1 MNTQERIAYW
11 QNHPDLDPALREELM
26 NLTEQQK
33 EDAFYKDV
41 KFETAGM
48 RGLMGVGPNRLN
60 IHTVRKAT
68 QGLANWLKKNGK
80 ELPSCVIAYDNRYN
94 SKEFAYDSAR
104 MLASSG
110 VKAYVF
116 DSLRPTPELSFA
128 VRYLHCDA
136 GIMITASHNPKEYNG
151 YKVYDENGCQLI
163 PPLAQQVI
171 DEIDL
176 LPDMLAL
183 KPVVGIDNEL
193 IQIVNTE
200 VDEAYYNEVLGITM
214 RKDLNKDFRIAYS
227 PEHGASY
234 VPVKT
239 CLTRA
244 GYDVHDVVS
253 QKDPNPAF
261 ANTKSPNPEVEAA
274 YEGVLAL
281 AKEIDA
287 ELLLVCDPDG
297 DRMGVGVKHNGEY
310 ILLNGNQ
317 TGAVLMEYILM
328 TLKELGKMPA
338 HPTVYNTIVTSDIG
352 KAVAES
358 YGAECIQTL
367 TGFKYIGDQV
377 KRAEI
382 SGDHDYVFGY
392 EESYGSLVKPFVRD
406 KDATQACLM
415 LAEACAYYRSQGKT
429 LYDVV
434 FDIFAR
440 VGAYADKQINISL
453 PGADGARKLQQL
465 MGGLRETDLKELAGV
480 KVIRKEDYKLRKAY
494 DAEGEHDLL
503 GHDISDVLKYFLEDG
518 SYVCVRP
525 SGTEPKC
532 KIYLST
538 KADTYEEALAKIE
551 KYGEAASVYLQ

>member
-1 MNTQERIAYW
+1 MNTQERINYW
-11 QNHPDLDPALREELM
+11 LNHPDLDPALREELL
-26 NLTEQQK
+26 NLTDAQK

-48 RGLMGVGPNRLN
+48 RGLMGVGTNRLN

-80 ELPSCVIAYDNRYN
+80 ELPTCVIAYDNRYN

-110 VKAYVF
+110 VKTYVF

-183 KPVVGIDNEL
+183 KPVVDIDSEL
-193 IQIVNTE
+193 IKIVNTE
-200 VDEAYYNEVLGITM
+200 VDEAYYKEVLGITM
-214 RKDLNKDFRIAYS
+214 RPDLNKDFRIAYS

-244 GYDVHDVVS
+244 GYDVHDVES

-261 ANTKSPNPEVEAA
+261 ANTKSPNPEVDAA

-287 ELLLVCDPDG
+287 ELMLVCDPDG
-297 DRMGVGVKHNGEY
+297 DRMGVGVKHKGEY

-328 TLKELGKMPA
+328 TLKEQGKMPA

-434 FDIFAR
+434 FDIFKR
-440 VGAYADKQINISL
+440 CGAYADKQVNISL

-465 MGGLRETDLKELAGV
+465 MGGLRETELKELGGV
-480 KVIRKEDYKLRKAY
+480 AVIRKEDYKLRKAY

-503 GHDISDVLKYFLEDG
+503 GHDISDVLKYFLADG

-538 KADTYEEALAKIE
+538 KADTYDEALAKIE
-551 KYGEAASVYLQ
+551 TYREAISVYLQ

>member
-11 QNHPDLDPALREELM
+11 LNHPDLDPALREELL
-26 NLTEQQK
+26 NLTDSQK

-48 RGLMGVGPNRLN
+48 RGLMGVGTNRLN

-80 ELPSCVIAYDNRYN
+80 EVPTCVIAYDNRYN

-110 VKAYVF
+110 VKTYVF

-128 VRYLHCDA
+128 VRYLKCDA

-183 KPVVGIDNEL
+183 KPVFDMDSAL
-193 IQIVNTE
+193 ITIVNTE
-200 VDEAYYNEVLGITM
+200 VDEAYYKEVLGITM
-214 RKDLNKDFRIAYS
+214 REDLNKDFRIAYS

-244 GYDVHDVVS
+244 GYDVHDVES

-328 TLKELGKMPA
+328 TLKEQGKMPA

-434 FDIFAR
+434 FDIFER
-440 VGAYADKQINISL
+440 CGAYADKQVNISL

-465 MGGLRETDLKELAGV
+465 MGGLRETELKEIGGV
-480 KVIRKEDYKLRKAY
+480 AVTRKEDYKLRKAY

-503 GHDISDVLKYFLEDG
+503 GHDISDVLKYFLADG

-538 KADTYEEALAKIE
+538 KADTYDEALAKIE
-551 KYGEAASVYLQ
+551 TYREAISVYLQ

>member
-11 QNHPDLDPALREELM
+11 ENHPDLDPALREELK

-68 QGLANWLKKNGK
+68 QGLANWLKKSGK
-80 ELPSCVIAYDNRYN
+80 EQPSCAIAYDNRYN

-116 DSLRPTPELSFA
+116 DSLRPTPELSFT

-183 KPVVGIDNEL
+183 KPVVDIDSEL
-193 IQIVNTE
+193 IEIVNTE
-200 VDEAYYNEVLGITM
+200 IDEAYYKEVLGITM
-214 RKDLNKDFRIAYS
+214 RKDLNKDFRISYS

-234 VPVKT
+234 RAVKE

-244 GYDVHDVVS
+244 GYDVHDVES

-261 ANTKSPNPEVEAA
+261 ANTKSPNPEVDAA
-274 YEGVLAL
+274 YEGVLEL

-287 ELLLVCDPDG
+287 ELMLVCDPDG

-328 TLKELGKMPA
+328 TLKEFGRMPA

-352 KAVAES
+352 KAIAES

-415 LAEACAYYRSQGKT
+415 LCEACAYYHSQGKT

-434 FDIFAR
+434 FDIFDR
-440 VGAYADKQINISL
+440 VGAYADKQVNISL
-453 PGADGARKLQQL
+453 TGADGARKLQQL
-465 MGGLRETDLKELAGV
+465 MGGLRETELKELGGEAV
-480 KVIRKEDYKLRKAY
+480 VRKEDYKLRKAY

-503 GHDISDVLKYFLEDG
+503 GHDISDVLKYFLADG

-538 KADTYEEALAKIE
+538 KADTYEESLAKIE
-551 KYGEAASVYLQ
+551 KYQEAISVYLR

>member
-11 QNHPDLDPALREELM
+11 LNHPDLDPALREELL
-26 NLTEQQK
+26 NLTDSQK

-48 RGLMGVGPNRLN
+48 RGLMGVGTNRLN

-80 ELPSCVIAYDNRYN
+80 EVPTCVIAYDNRYN

-110 VKAYVF
+110 VKTYVF

-128 VRYLHCDA
+128 VRYLKCDA

-183 KPVVGIDNEL
+183 KPVVDMDSAL
-193 IQIVNTE
+193 ITIVNTE
-200 VDEAYYNEVLGITM
+200 VDEAYYKEVLGITM
-214 RKDLNKDFRIAYS
+214 REDLNKDFRIAYS

-244 GYDVHDVVS
+244 GYDVHDVES

-328 TLKELGKMPA
+328 TLKEQGKMPP

-434 FDIFAR
+434 FDIFER
-440 VGAYADKQINISL
+440 CGAYADKQVNISL

-465 MGGLRETDLKELAGV
+465 MGGLRETELKEIGGV
-480 KVIRKEDYKLRKAY
+480 AVTRKEDYKLRKAY

-503 GHDISDVLKYFLEDG
+503 GHDISDVLKYFLADG

-538 KADTYEEALAKIE
+538 KADTYDEALAKIE
-551 KYGEAASVYLQ
+551 TYREAISVYLQ

>member
-11 QNHPDLDPALREELM
+11 LNHPDLDPALREELL
-26 NLTEQQK
+26 NLTDSQK

-48 RGLMGVGPNRLN
+48 RGLMGVGTNRLN

-80 ELPSCVIAYDNRYN
+80 EVPTCVIAYDNRYN

-110 VKAYVF
+110 VKTYVF

-128 VRYLHCDA
+128 VRYLKCDA

-183 KPVVGIDNEL
+183 KPVVDMDSAL
-193 IQIVNTE
+193 ITIVNTE
-200 VDEAYYNEVLGITM
+200 VDEAYYKEVLGITM
-214 RKDLNKDFRIAYS
+214 REDLNKDFRIAYS

-244 GYDVHDVVS
+244 GYDVHDVES

-328 TLKELGKMPA
+328 TLKEQGKMPA

-434 FDIFAR
+434 FDIFER
-440 VGAYADKQINISL
+440 CGAYADKQVNISL

-465 MGGLRETDLKELAGV
+465 MGGLRETELKEIGGV
-480 KVIRKEDYKLRKAY
+480 AVTRKEDYKLRKAY

-503 GHDISDVLKYFLEDG
+503 GHDISDVLKYFLADG

-538 KADTYEEALAKIE
+538 KADTYDEALAKIE
-551 KYGEAASVYLQ
+551 TYREAISVYLQ

>member
-110 VKAYVF
+110 VKTYVF

-183 KPVVGIDNEL
+183 KPVVGIDSEL

-200 VDEAYYNEVLGITM
+200 VDEAYYKEVLGITM

-297 DRMGVGVKHNGEY
+297 DRMGVGVKHNGKY

-480 KVIRKEDYKLRKAY
+480 KVVRKEDYKLRKAY

-518 SYVCVRP
+518 SFVCVRP

-551 KYGEAASVYLQ
+551 KYGKAASVYLQ

>member
-11 QNHPDLDPALREELM
+11 LNHPDLDPALREELL
-26 NLTEQQK
+26 NLTDSQK

-48 RGLMGVGPNRLN
+48 RGLMGVGTNRLN

-80 ELPSCVIAYDNRYN
+80 EVPTCVIAYDNRYN

-110 VKAYVF
+110 VKTYVF

-128 VRYLHCDA
+128 VRYLKCDA

-183 KPVVGIDNEL
+183 KPVVDMDSAL
-193 IQIVNTE
+193 ITIVNTE
-200 VDEAYYNEVLGITM
+200 VDEAYYKEVLGITM
-214 RKDLNKDFRIAYS
+214 REDLNKDFRIAYS

-244 GYDVHDVVS
+244 GYDVHDVES

-328 TLKELGKMPA
+328 TLKEQGKMPA

-434 FDIFAR
+434 FDIFKR
-440 VGAYADKQINISL
+440 CGAYADKQVNISL

-465 MGGLRETDLKELAGV
+465 MGGLRETELKEIGGV
-480 KVIRKEDYKLRKAY
+480 AVTRKEDYKLRKAY

-503 GHDISDVLKYFLEDG
+503 GHDISDVLKYFLADG

-538 KADTYEEALAKIE
+538 KADTYDEALAKIE
-551 KYGEAASVYLQ
+551 TYREAISVYLQ